1 MTRILLILIASSSLP
16 HIQKQINKWL
26 NEQQICNNIY
36 KMKLDVMSF
45 ITPPPFGHAEN
56 GCISFPFMI
65 LTCLTKGNQ
74 WTPGRSGDIFDRYS
88 WWRGVT
94 NNQQLEIRGSVK
106 HLAMYKTVLTTIIQP
121 QTSIVPRIKKNTLYG
136 LCM

>member
-45 ITPPPFGHAEN
+45 ITPPHLVMLKMDA
-56 GCISFPFMI
+56 SLFP
-65 LTCLTKGNQ
+65 L
-74 WTPGRSGDIFDRYS
+74 
-88 WWRGVT
+88 
-94 NNQQLEIRGSVK
+94 
-106 HLAMYKTVLTTIIQP
+106 
-121 QTSIVPRIKKNTLYG
+121 
-136 LCM
+136 